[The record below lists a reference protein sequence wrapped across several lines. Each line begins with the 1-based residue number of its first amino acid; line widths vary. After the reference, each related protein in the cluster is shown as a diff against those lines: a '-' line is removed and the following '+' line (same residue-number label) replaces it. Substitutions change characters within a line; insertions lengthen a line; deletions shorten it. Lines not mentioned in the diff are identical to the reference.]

1 MGHKAFIILPNQQK
15 LMPNINEIIQEESK
29 KIVNKYLEQ
38 INERINRAKEELLRK
53 VDEIRNIK

>member
-1 MGHKAFIILPNQQK
+1 
-15 LMPNINEIIQEESK
+15 MPNINEIIQEESK

-53 VDEIRNIK
+53 VEEIRNIK

>member
-38 INERINRAKEELLRK
+38 INERINKAKEELLRK
-53 VDEIRNIK
+53 VEEIRNIK

>member
-1 MGHKAFIILPNQQK
+1 
-15 LMPNINEIIQEESK
+15 MPNINEIIQEESK